1 MRRTDLL
8 DDFDFGD
15 NPFFD
20 EYGEGE
26 VVGKFFSSME
36 AEVAAARLRAEGIPC
51 FLANHT
57 VQSVMPHLQGVIRLH
72 TRPADAD
79 VAREILGEAA
89 FDMVP
94 HRPHT
99 AFNFV
104 LVVLAIM
111 VGVILSAALVASKY
125 MRW

>member
-1 MRRTDLL
+1 MSRIDLL
-8 DDFDFGD
+8 DDFDFSD

-26 VVGKFFSSME
+26 VVGKYFSSME

-57 VQSVMPHLQGVIRLH
+57 VQSIMPHLQGVIRLH

-79 VAREILGEAA
+79 LAREILGEAA
-89 FDMVP
+89 LDTVPSRP
-94 HRPHT
+94 HR

-104 LVVLAIM
+104 MVILAIMIGVVLA
-111 VGVILSAALVASKY
+111 AALVASKY
-125 MRW
+125 VSL

>member
-8 DDFDFGD
+8 DDFDFSD

-26 VVGKFFSSME
+26 VVGRFFSAME
-36 AEVAAARLRAEGIPC
+36 AEVASARLRAEGIPC

-57 VQSVMPHLQGVIRLH
+57 VHAVMPHLQGVIRLH

-79 VAREILGEAA
+79 LAREILGEAA
-89 FDMVP
+89 FDTVQL
-94 HRPHT
+94 RPST

-111 VGVILSAALVASKY
+111 VGVVLAAALVAAKY
-125 MRW
+125 VR